1 MEQEDYRDQPADSQQ
16 MAPVSRAMADA
27 IPAQAPIATPA
38 SPVAPEPQAPPELS
52 PAPVEDAPAVP
63 KRRLPRLGR
72 HARLRPIHI
81 HVRVHT
87 LDSLRYRD
95 YRLFWFST
103 LFMSGGLWVF
113 ELVIGWLTYDLTRSP
128 LLTSLALGLGA
139 LPYLLVA
146 PVGGV
151 LADRF
156 DRRKVLLVNTA
167 YQAVLTAGFSTLVVM
182 GVAATWHIFAFIL
195 AIGVSSAVH
204 DPTRFAIV
212 PSLVPRQNLVNAL
225 ALQGL
230 AFNVTRLA
238 VPAAAG
244 LLIALLG
251 PGRTLFV
258 ASALYL
264 SAAAAVQAMALAR
277 GDQRDAAQDKPLTKL
292 MEGARY
298 VKTEPLILTLI
309 LLGAIPFLVVFP
321 FVHGLL
327 PVYAAEVFEVGPAG
341 LGLLL
346 SSLGLGASVGTVI
359 IASLGDI
366 AHKGRLILLGL
377 VMVVASAVVFS
388 HTPSFMSPMLVLM
401 VMAGSLTMYFTLSGA
416 VLYSV
421 VPDNLWGRVSS
432 LGVMTWGLLP
442 LASALSGGLATLLGA
457 PSATLIGGVFV
468 AVLLAA
474 FAPKLRRVWEFE

>member
-1 MEQEDYRDQPADSQQ
+1 MEKKDYPDQRAESQQ

-27 IPAQAPIATPA
+27 IPAPAPIPAPA
-38 SPVAPEPQAPPELS
+38 SPVAPEPQAPPVS
-52 PAPVEDAPAVP
+52 TPVPVGDAPAVP
-63 KRRLPRLGR
+63 RRRLPRLGR
-72 HARLRPIHI
+72 HPRLRPIHI

-103 LFMSGGLWVF
+103 LFMSGGLWVY

-128 LLTSLALGLGA
+128 LLTSLALGLGT

-156 DRRKVLLVNTA
+156 DRRKVLVANAA
-167 YQAVLTAGFSTLVVM
+167 YQAVLTAGFSALVVM

-195 AIGVSSAVH
+195 AIGVSAAVH

-212 PSLVPRQNLVNAL
+212 PSLVPRQNLVNAV

-230 AFNVTRLA
+230 AFNVARLA

-264 SAAAAVQAMALAR
+264 SAAAAVQAMDLAR

-298 VKTEPLILTLI
+298 VKSEPLVLTLI
-309 LLGAIPFLVVFP
+309 LLGGVPLLVIFP

-327 PVYAAEVFEVGPAG
+327 PVYAAEVFEVGPTG

-346 SSLGLGASVGTVI
+346 SSLGVGASVGTVI
-359 IASLGDI
+359 IASLGDF
-366 AHKGRLILLGL
+366 AHKGRYMLVGL
-377 VMVVASAVVFS
+377 ALVVASTVFFS
-388 HTPSFMSPMLVLM
+388 HTPSFISPLLVLM
-401 VMAGSLTMYFTLSGA
+401 FMAGSLTTYFTLSGA

-421 VPDNLWGRVSS
+421 VPDNLRGRVSS

-442 LASALSGGLATLLGA
+442 LASLLSGGLATLLGA
-457 PSATLIGGVFV
+457 PTATLIGAVFV
-468 AVLLAA
+468 TVLLAA
-474 FAPKLRRVWEFE
+474 VTSRQVV